1 MRFIHIADVHL
12 GAVPDKGYPWSRQ
25 REEEI
30 WRTFRRL
37 LDEAE
42 NQQADFL
49 LIAGDLF
56 HQPPTLRELREVN
69 YLFGKLSHTQVVLI
83 AGNHDFLG
91 EGSPER
97 TFQWNENVIFLD
109 KEYCECIYFE
119 DYHTYI
125 YGFSYYSRE
134 ITDSLY
140 DELRPEQEEGCHI
153 LLAHGGDE
161 RHIPFNKKKLGE
173 SGFDYIALG
182 HIHKPQELMTGRMA
196 YAGALEPIDANDVGP
211 HGYIMGEFENGK
223 IHTEFIKFACRSY
236 VHLELESNARMTSFA
251 MQEQI
256 EETIHRYGNE
266 NIYRIRIKG
275 FRDPEVIWNIQNW
288 MEIGYILDI
297 TDDSRPDY
305 DLEEIYRLHKD
316 DIIGRYME
324 KLLNVESQGAPQQS
338 VRMRAVY
345 YGIHAL
351 MKKM

>member
-12 GAVPDKGYPWSRQ
+12 GAVPDKGYPWSGQ

-30 WRTFRRL
+30 WRTFRSL
-37 LDEAE
+37 LDEVE

-69 YLFGKLSHTQVVLI
+69 YLFGKLSRTQVVMI

-91 EGSPER
+91 EGSPEI

-109 KEYCECIYFE
+109 KEYCECVYFE

-125 YGFSYYSRE
+125 YGFSYYRRE
-134 ITDSLY
+134 IEEALY
-140 DELRPEQEEGCHI
+140 DELRPDHGEGCHI

-161 RHIPFNKKKLGE
+161 HHIPFHKTKLGK

-182 HIHKPQELMTGRMA
+182 HIHKPQELMKDRMA

-211 HGYIMGEFENGK
+211 HGYIRGKFENGK
-223 IHTEFIKFACRSY
+223 IHTEFIKFARRSY
-236 VHLELESNARMTSFA
+236 VHLELESSTGTTSFA
-251 MQEQI
+251 MQEQL
-256 EETIHRYGNE
+256 EEAIKKNGEE

-275 FRDPEVIWNIQNW
+275 FRNPEVRWNIQSW
-288 MEIGYILDI
+288 MAMGYILDI
-297 TDDSRPDY
+297 TDNSRPDY
-305 DLEEIYRLHKD
+305 DLEEIYRIHKD

-324 KLLNVESQGAPQQS
+324 KLLSDESQEAPQQS

-351 MKKM
+351 MKEM